1 MLDFDILDTVAG
13 RQVYDEGLE
22 RGLEKGRKE
31 GLEEGLSN
39 MRDMLALNLKNRFGE
54 LSYDITNAINSIKDF
69 DYLKV
74 LFSKSFSYDNIDH
87 FKKNLVTVN
96 L

>member
-22 RGLEKGRKE
+22 KGRTE
-31 GLEEGLSN
+31 GLTN
-39 MRDMLALNLKNRFGE
+39 MREMLALNLTNRFGE
-54 LSYDITNAINSIKDF
+54 LSYDVTAAINSIKDV
-69 DYLKV
+69 DYLKA

-96 L
+96 A